1 MSRLRFASGVVLLAW
16 LVALPAVSGPPAQR
30 IVSVA
35 PHLTELVYTAGA
47 GNRIVGADAYS
58 DYPEQA
64 RALPRIGDAFQVD
77 YERVL
82 ALHPDLVL
90 VWDTGTPEPVIEK
103 LRSLGLRVER
113 ITTARLE
120 DIAVAIRRI
129 GVLAGTEAQ
138 AEEAAVHFTAQIAE
152 LRRKHAQ
159 DAPVSVFFQIS
170 AAPLFTISGGHL
182 ISDILA
188 VCGGR
193 NIFADLEQLAPPVS
207 AEAVLERNPEVI
219 IAGND
224 SATADDPLAYWRRW
238 PQLAAVRYGNL
249 YFVSADRV
257 ARSTTRVV
265 GGTEEICRLLADARD
280 HLVNTQPKKP

>member
-1 MSRLRFASGVVLLAW
+1 M
-16 LVALPAVSGPPAQR
+16 
-30 IVSVA
+30 
-35 PHLTELVYTAGA
+35 
-47 GNRIVGADAYS
+47 GADAYS
-58 DYPEQA
+58 DYPEEA

-113 ITTARLE
+113 IATARLE
-120 DIAVAIRRI
+120 DIAEAIRRI

-170 AAPLFTISGGHL
+170 VAPLFYHQRRASHQRHPGGVRRAQHIRGPEAAGTACECRSGTRAQSRGHH
-182 ISDILA
+182 
-188 VCGGR
+188 
-193 NIFADLEQLAPPVS
+193 
-207 AEAVLERNPEVI
+207 
-219 IAGND
+219 
-224 SATADDPLAYWRRW
+224 
-238 PQLAAVRYGNL
+238 
-249 YFVSADRV
+249 
-257 ARSTTRVV
+257 
-265 GGTEEICRLLADARD
+265 CR
-280 HLVNTQPKKP
+280 Q

>member
-1 MSRLRFASGVVLLAW
+1 MTRLRLASGALLLW
-16 LVALPAVSGPPAQR
+16 VALAPGATESPAHR

-47 GNRIVGADAYS
+47 GKRLVGADAYS
-58 DYPEQA
+58 DYPAEA

-103 LRSLGLRVER
+103 LRNLGLRVER

-120 DIAVAIRRI
+120 DIATAIRGI
-129 GVLAGTEAQ
+129 GKLAGTEKQ
-138 AEEAAVHFTAQIAE
+138 AEVAASEFSAQIAE
-152 LRRKHAQ
+152 LRRRHAHE
-159 DAPVSVFFQIS
+159 APVSVFFQIS
-170 AAPLFTISGGHL
+170 AAPLFTVSGEHL

-193 NIFADLEQLAPPVS
+193 NIFADLKQLAPPVS
-207 AEAVLERNPEVI
+207 VEAVLERNPEVI

-224 SATADDPLAYWRRW
+224 SDTGEDPLAHWRRW
-238 PQLAAVRYGNL
+238 PQLKAVHYSNL
-249 YFVSADRV
+249 YFVSADRI
-257 ARSTTRVV
+257 ARATTRVV
-265 GGTEEICRLLADARD
+265 GGTEEICGLLADARR
-280 HLVNTQPKKP
+280 HLTPESPARP